1 MLASESILVKSDPS
15 CQRGAASRWKTILD
29 SRAGRCQRDGGSTVM
44 SPGSHSLQMLEI
56 DASEVGRHPDVMDR
70 ILRREL
76 FGVLVRGVFPP
87 EQLARAVEWL
97 ERARSVQV
105 FESHTFRGRTYGRVL
120 RMASETLDEYFQA
133 AREIG
138 PALETAFGD
147 GQHYESRLREIVGA
161 LSGGRPVS
169 VPGVADRRYAP
180 ATVRVL
186 EPGGTLTLH
195 CGNETYAFPA
205 LAELTKII
213 DPAGEIS
220 TLLPLA
226 LPESGG
232 VLEIYDICFGD
243 PLIDDLDRRLGR
255 EQAHQG
261 LAERDC
267 LRLRPAVGDLALF
280 SEGLHYH
287 RVSEV
292 QGSRA
297 RWTMG
302 GFLAPARDA
311 GTLHYW
317 S

>member
-1 MLASESILVKSDPS
+1 
-15 CQRGAASRWKTILD
+15 
-29 SRAGRCQRDGGSTVM
+29 
-44 SPGSHSLQMLEI
+44 MLEI
-56 DASEVGRHPDVMDR
+56 DASEIGNHPDVIDR
-70 ILRREL
+70 ILRHEL
-76 FGVLVRGVFPP
+76 FGVLVRGAFPP
-87 EQLARAVEWL
+87 EQLAHAVTWL
-97 ERARSVQV
+97 ERERSPQV

-120 RMASETLDEYFQA
+120 RMASDPMDEYFEA
-133 AREIG
+133 ARQIG
-138 PALETAFGD
+138 PALRTAFGEGRD
-147 GQHYESRLREIVGA
+147 YESRLCEIVGA

-169 VPGVADRRYAP
+169 VPAVADRRYAP

-186 EPGGTLTLH
+186 DPGGTLGLH

-220 TLLPLA
+220 TLLPLS

-232 VLEIYDICFGD
+232 VLEIYDVCFGD
-243 PLIDDLDRRLGR
+243 PLIDELDRKLGR
-255 EQAHQG
+255 DQAHQG
-261 LAERDC
+261 LTEREC
-267 LRLRPAVGDLALF
+267 LRLRPAVGDFALF

-292 QGSRA
+292 QGSRP

-302 GFLAPARDA
+302 GFLAPSRDSE
-311 GTLHYW
+311 TLHYW

>member
-1 MLASESILVKSDPS
+1 MPTA
-15 CQRGAASRWKTILD
+15 
-29 SRAGRCQRDGGSTVM
+29 DGF
-44 SPGSHSLQMLEI
+44 LRMLEI
-56 DASEVGRHPDVMDR
+56 DAADVHRYPDVIDR

-87 EQLARAVEWL
+87 EQLERAV
-97 ERARSVQV
+97 ARLQGEASVRV

-120 RMASETLDEYFQA
+120 RMADESLEEYFQS
-133 AREIG
+133 ARQIG
-138 PALETAFGD
+138 PALKSAFGD
-147 GQHYESRLREIVGA
+147 GTDYESRLREIVGC

-169 VPGVADRRYAP
+169 VPGVADRTYAP

-186 EPGGTLTLH
+186 DPGGTVTLH

-205 LAELTKII
+205 LAELTEII

-226 LPESGG
+226 LPETGG
-232 VLEIYDICFGD
+232 ELEIYDVCFGD
-243 PLIDDLDRRLGR
+243 PLIDELDGSLGR
-255 EQAHQG
+255 DHAHLG
-261 LAERDC
+261 LKEREC
-267 LRLRPAVGDLALF
+267 LLLRPAVGDLALF

-287 RVSEV
+287 RVNEV
-292 QGSRA
+292 QGTRS

-302 GFLAPARDA
+302 GFLAPSRDA
-311 GTLHYW
+311 STLHYW